1 LFEQWIQIVQVQGV
15 EVQLEQMVPQLLLFQ
30 LEFWQQLVVLQLEP
44 LFQRW
49 LLEVKE
55 LELHRLSNIF

>member
-44 LFQRW
+44 FFQRW
-49 LLEVKE
+49 LLEVME

>member
-49 LLEVKE
+49 LLEVME